1 MDQHPLHGRAAKL
14 LGANILTI
22 QIRDNTTAI
31 FAPPWPRPCMPFP
44 LSTVTLKHTCSFA
57 FNIMQIL

>member
-1 MDQHPLHGRAAKL
+1 MDQHPLHGRVAKL

-31 FAPPWPRPCMPFP
+31 FAPPWPMYAFP
-44 LSTVTLKHTCSFA
+44 IIYRNS
-57 FNIMQIL
+57 

>member
-1 MDQHPLHGRAAKL
+1 MDQHPLHGRVAKL

-31 FAPPWPRPCMPFP
+31 FAPPWPMY
-44 LSTVTLKHTCSFA
+44 A
-57 FNIMQIL
+57 FSIIFHKS